1 MRIPRIRLGPGTVVA
16 AAFIGPG
23 TLTTATVAGVSYG
36 NTLLWALV
44 FSTLA
49 TIVLQEMAARLGVIG
64 GVGLGEAIRQRFERK
79 LVRYASAALVIGAIV
94 LGNAAYQT
102 GNLLG
107 GALGIA
113 QLVGGSRSVWGSL
126 LGLAA
131 FVLLWSGRY
140 RWIERVLVAMVAIM
154 GAVFFAT
161 AIAVRADPASLA
173 RGLVPTGFADPDAML
188 VALGLVGTTV
198 VPYNLFLHASAV
210 RERWRG
216 EADLVKA
223 RIDTV
228 LSVTLGGLISI
239 AVLLTAAA
247 LPAGLTQVGGAAD
260 MARALEPLLGRWAGT
275 FFAVGLLA
283 AGFSSAITAPLAAAY
298 ATCGVMGWSS
308 DLRGRAARGV
318 WVLVL
323 AAGVL
328 FSALAVRPVPAIIF
342 AQVAN
347 GLLLPIIA
355 GFLLYV
361 ANDRRL
367 LGGRANGAASNLAG
381 AAVVV
386 LAMVIG
392 LRSLL
397 LAFGGL

>member
-173 RGLVPTGFADPDAML
+173 RGLVPTGFADPNAML

-216 EADLVKA
+216 EADLVTA
-223 RIDTV
+223 RVDTV

>member
-198 VPYNLFLHASAV
+198 VPYNLFLHSSAV

-216 EADLVKA
+216 EADLVTA
-223 RIDTV
+223 RVDTV

>member
-1 MRIPRIRLGPGTVVA
+1 
-16 AAFIGPG
+16 
-23 TLTTATVAGVSYG
+23 
-36 NTLLWALV
+36 
-44 FSTLA
+44 
-49 TIVLQEMAARLGVIG
+49 
-64 GVGLGEAIRQRFERK
+64 
-79 LVRYASAALVIGAIV
+79 
-94 LGNAAYQT
+94 
-102 GNLLG
+102 
-107 GALGIA
+107 
-113 QLVGGSRSVWGSL
+113 
-126 LGLAA
+126 
-131 FVLLWSGRY
+131 

-198 VPYNLFLHASAV
+198 VPYNLFLHSSAV

-283 AGFSSAITAPLAAAY
+283 GGFCSEITAPLAAAY
-298 ATCGVMGWSS
+298 ATCGVLGWSS